1 MSIVVTGAT
10 GHLGR
15 HVVEQLLEKVPADQ
29 ITAVVR
35 DAEKAAD
42 FAARGVK
49 IAVADYNAPETFD
62 SLLSAGDKVL
72 LISGNEFDKGRVGQH
87 KVVIDAA
94 KAAGVALLAYTS
106 APGTL
111 TAALADDHRATE
123 EALLASGVPYA
134 LLRNGWYHENYTE
147 NLAPAL
153 EHGAVVQ
160 AAGEGRVSSASR
172 ADYAAAAVAVLTG
185 EGHEN
190 KTYELGGDEAWS
202 FAEYAA
208 ELSRQTGKEIA
219 YSPVSVETFIGIL
232 TGAGLPEP
240 FAAILAGVDASIEKG
255 ELVVSSG
262 DLSRLAGRPTTPI
275 ADVDRGRAQGLT
287 APRPPGA
294 PPPPPVMTVWRYG
307 HDRRGRSA
315 LPSVQACGRE
325 RGGARDREAEGRAAH
340 RTAERLRGIR
350 DVGPRPPLL
359 AAAEARRSGRD
370 PRPPDGVVPRLR
382 GRRARRRYG
391 AGPGPASCCGS
402 RAGWR
407 SSRSPRR
414 SSPSTGASTSGP

>member
-15 HVVEQLLEKVPADQ
+15 HVVEQLLEKVPAEQ

-35 DAEKAAD
+35 DEAKAAD

-49 IAVADYNAPETFD
+49 LAVADYNAPETFD
-62 SLLSAGDKVL
+62 GLFAAGDKVL
-72 LISGNEFDKGRVGQH
+72 LISGNEFDKGRPQQH
-87 KVVIDAA
+87 QVVIDAA

-123 EALLASGVPYA
+123 DALLASGLPYA

-219 YSPVSVETFIGIL
+219 YNAVPAEAFQGIL
-232 TGAGLPEP
+232 TGVGLPEP
-240 FAAILAGVDASIEKG
+240 LAAILADVDTSIEKG
-255 ELVVSSG
+255 ELVVSTG
-262 DLSRLAGRPTTPI
+262 DLSRLAGRPTTPLSEAI
-275 ADVDRGRAQGLT
+275 T
-287 APRPPGA
+287 A
-294 PPPPPVMTVWRYG
+294 
-307 HDRRGRSA
+307 A
-315 LPSVQACGRE
+315 LKG
-325 RGGARDREAEGRAAH
+325 
-340 RTAERLRGIR
+340 
-350 DVGPRPPLL
+350 
-359 AAAEARRSGRD
+359 
-370 PRPPDGVVPRLR
+370 
-382 GRRARRRYG
+382 
-391 AGPGPASCCGS
+391 
-402 RAGWR
+402 
-407 SSRSPRR
+407 
-414 SSPSTGASTSGP
+414 

>member
-35 DAEKAAD
+35 DEAKAAG
-42 FAARGVK
+42 FASRGVK
-49 IAVADYNAPETFD
+49 IAVADYNTPETFG
-62 SLLSAGDKVL
+62 SLFSAGDKVL

-87 KVVIDAA
+87 TVVIEAA

-123 EALLASGVPYA
+123 EVLLASGVPYA

-153 EHGAVVQ
+153 EHGTVVQ

-202 FAEYAA
+202 FSEYAA

-219 YSPVSVETFIGIL
+219 YSPVSVEAFTGIL
-232 TGAGLPEP
+232 AGVGLPGP
-240 FAAILAGVDASIEKG
+240 LAAILAGVDASIEKG

-262 DLSRLAGRPTTPI
+262 DLSRLAGRPTTPLADAI
-275 ADVDRGRAQGLT
+275 AVAVKG
-287 APRPPGA
+287 
-294 PPPPPVMTVWRYG
+294 
-307 HDRRGRSA
+307 
-315 LPSVQACGRE
+315 
-325 RGGARDREAEGRAAH
+325 
-340 RTAERLRGIR
+340 
-350 DVGPRPPLL
+350 
-359 AAAEARRSGRD
+359 
-370 PRPPDGVVPRLR
+370 
-382 GRRARRRYG
+382 
-391 AGPGPASCCGS
+391 
-402 RAGWR
+402 
-407 SSRSPRR
+407 
-414 SSPSTGASTSGP
+414 

>member
-15 HVVEQLLEKVPADQ
+15 HVVEQLLEKVPADR

-35 DAEKAAD
+35 TPEKAAD
-42 FAARGVK
+42 FADRGVR

-62 SLLSAGDKVL
+62 GLFSAGDKVL
-72 LISGNEFDKGRVGQH
+72 LISGNEFDKGRVQQH

-106 APGTL
+106 APGSL
-111 TAALADDHRATE
+111 KAALVDDHRATE
-123 EALLASGVPYA
+123 EALVSSGLPYA

-147 NLAPAL
+147 NLAPVL

-190 KTYELGGDEAWS
+190 KTYELGGDEAWG

-208 ELSRQTGKEIA
+208 EISKQSGKEIVYNSVPLEA
-219 YSPVSVETFIGIL
+219 YIGIL

-240 FAAILAGVDASIEKG
+240 LAAVFGGVDASIEKG
-255 ELVVSSG
+255 ELVVAGG

-275 ADVDRGRAQGLT
+275 
-287 APRPPGA
+287 
-294 PPPPPVMTVWRYG
+294 
-307 HDRRGRSA
+307 S
-315 LPSVQACGRE
+315 
-325 RGGARDREAEGRAAH
+325 EA
-340 RTAERLRGIR
+340 I
-350 DVGPRPPLL
+350 
-359 AAAEARRSGRD
+359 AAALKG
-370 PRPPDGVVPRLR
+370 
-382 GRRARRRYG
+382 
-391 AGPGPASCCGS
+391 
-402 RAGWR
+402 
-407 SSRSPRR
+407 
-414 SSPSTGASTSGP
+414 